1 MHLAFDPGAHTG
13 LFSLSEDESRHCIKV
28 LRMKPG
34 DAFRITNGEGLIFD
48 AVIVDAHPRHLQ
60 AELAEGVK
68 GYDHWP
74 FKLSIGIA
82 PTKNSDRLEWFLEKA
97 TEIGVDEI
105 YLFESFHSE
114 RRKIKLE
121 RLEKV
126 VIAAMK
132 QSVKSRLPKLYD
144 VQKLSALFQLPFEGD
159 RFIAWID
166 EGVTQTLVKAAV
178 PGQNTFVI
186 IGPEGDFSREEI
198 EESKVAGF
206 VPVSLGASRLRTET
220 AGVAAVH
227 TIQLINQMQ

>member
-1 MHLAFDPGAHTG
+1 
-13 LFSLSEDESRHCIKV
+13 
-28 LRMKPG
+28 
-34 DAFRITNGEGLIFD
+34 
-48 AVIVDAHPRHLQ
+48 
-60 AELAEGVK
+60 
-68 GYDHWP
+68 
-74 FKLSIGIA
+74 
-82 PTKNSDRLEWFLEKA
+82 
-97 TEIGVDEI
+97 
-105 YLFESFHSE
+105 
-114 RRKIKLE
+114 
-121 RLEKV
+121 
-126 VIAAMK
+126 MK
-132 QSVKSRLPKLYD
+132 QSHVKSRLPKLYD
-144 VQKLSALFQLPFEGD
+144 VQKLSALFQYPFEGD

>member
-1 MHLAFDPGAHTG
+1 MHLAFDPGAHAG
-13 LFSLSEDESRHCIKV
+13 LFSLPEEESRHCIKV

-34 DAFRITNGEGLIFD
+34 DAFKITNGAGLIFD
-48 AVIVDAHPRHLQ
+48 ATILDANPKKLQ
-60 AELAEGVK
+60 AELAAGTK
-68 GYDHWP
+68 GSDFWS

-97 TEIGVDEI
+97 TEIGVDEVF
-105 YLFESFHSE
+105 LFESFHSE

-126 VIAAMK
+126 MIAAMK

-144 VQKLSALFQLPFEGD
+144 VQKLSSLLKLSFDGH

-166 EGVTQTLVKAAV
+166 EGVMQTLVKAAS
-178 PGQNTFVI
+178 PGHNTFVL
-186 IGPEGDFSREEI
+186 IGPEGDFSREEVQ
-198 EESKVAGF
+198 EAKAAGF
-206 VPVSLGASRLRTET
+206 VPVSLGSSRLRTET

-227 TIQLINQMQ
+227 TIQLINQL

>member
-1 MHLAFDPGAHTG
+1 MHLAFDPAAHSG
-13 LFSLSEDESRHCIKV
+13 LFSLSEEESRHCIKV
-28 LRMKPG
+28 LRMNSG
-34 DAFRITNGEGLIFD
+34 DAFRITNGKGLIFD
-48 AVIVDAHPRHLQ
+48 ATIIDAHPKHLQ

-82 PTKNSDRLEWFLEKA
+82 PTKNSNRLEWFLEKA
-97 TEIGVDEI
+97 TEMGVDEI

-121 RLEKV
+121 RLQKV
-126 VIAAMK
+126 MIAAMK

-144 VQKLSALFQLPFEGD
+144 VKKLSALFHLPFDGD

-166 EGVTQTLVKAAV
+166 DGVRLTLVKAAT
-178 PGQNTFVI
+178 PSQNTFVL
-186 IGPEGDFSREEI
+186 IGPEGDFSRAEI

-227 TIQLINQMQ
+227 TIQLINQM